1 MEKLDPNILNK
12 QNGYPEMLSL
22 SQPLETSRQ
31 YLLPR
36 TVILQKKIRWV
47 PLRRIPRTVFLL
59 FSYSGYFAFASCAIH
74 RSKSL
79 NFFLFF
85 GFLKES
91 ANSSY
96 LYAKTI

>member
-1 MEKLDPNILNK
+1 
-12 QNGYPEMLSL
+12 MLSL
-22 SQPLETSRQ
+22 SQPLETFRQ

-79 NFFLFF
+79 NFSLFF
-85 GFLKES
+85 WFLEREREFIIPLCE
-91 ANSSY
+91 NY
-96 LYAKTI
+96 LASNN